1 MALRSAGV
9 FSFRFPCLIREAN
22 TQANSSSASWA
33 TTASPHQPAALQV
46 HGSIANI
53 MVSMEVIDLMARQFL
68 ATAQNDF
75 MARMAA
81 GELDTE
87 DKRKKLLDAYAEEL
101 FVEV

>member
-1 MALRSAGV
+1 MALRSAGG

-53 MVSMEVIDLMARQFL
+53 MASMEVIDLMARQFL
-68 ATAQNDF
+68 AAETDF
-75 MARMAA
+75 MARMAT

-87 DKRKKLLDAYAEEL
+87 DKRKKAPRRLRGGA
-101 FVEV
+101 F

>member
-1 MALRSAGV
+1 MKRDRGMALRSAGG

-53 MVSMEVIDLMARQFL
+53 MASMEALDMLSQQFL
-68 ATAQNDF
+68 A
-75 MARMAA
+75 AA
-81 GELDTE
+81 
-87 DKRKKLLDAYAEEL
+87 
-101 FVEV
+101 

>member
-1 MALRSAGV
+1 
-9 FSFRFPCLIREAN
+9 
-22 TQANSSSASWA
+22 
-33 TTASPHQPAALQV
+33 
-46 HGSIANI
+46 

-101 FVEV
+101 FLSRFGVVCLFGCGGRI